1 MNDRERH
8 LHKSFKTLLYIFGE
22 ADLAVKISTSKS
34 KFPTRRKSISLS
46 TGSGKQKDSSLNIKD
61 FDPVFR
67 VRDFHEV
74 RKRVHLL
81 MIGDQK
87 KYNSTR
93 QKQEFKLKTELRQL
107 EREKL
112 AALVVDQE
120 QIEFLRDGNK
130 IKSVLVSTKYEA
142 DRKLLDL

>member
-1 MNDRERH
+1 M
-8 LHKSFKTLLYIFGE
+8 
-22 ADLAVKISTSKS
+22 
-34 KFPTRRKSISLS
+34 
-46 TGSGKQKDSSLNIKD
+46 
-61 FDPVFR
+61 
-67 VRDFHEV
+67 
-74 RKRVHLL
+74 

-112 AALVVDQE
+112 ASLVVDQE

-142 DRKLLDL
+142 DRKLMEL